1 MQRRW
6 DDDGQLWEDLK
17 EALADLGPMAGSV
30 AREGAAVFSWR
41 SVDEDLLLASL
52 TFDSLLDGAG
62 KRRSSSH
69 GERVLVFQASAF
81 SIELEVA
88 SDRILGQIDPPGV
101 VEVMLQTTG
110 GVTQTIT
117 SDDLGFFMAARPE
130 GLVRLRC
137 ATPSA
142 LLVTDWVRL

>member
-6 DDDGQLWEDLK
+6 DDDDQLWEDLK
-17 EALADLGPMAGSV
+17 EATADLGPMAGSV
-30 AREGAAVFSWR
+30 ARKGAAVFSWR

-52 TFDSLLDGAG
+52 IFDSLLDGAG
-62 KRRSSSH
+62 MRRSPSY

-88 SDRILGQIDPPGV
+88 SDRVLGQVDPPAVG
-101 VEVMLQTTG
+101 EVILETTDG
-110 GVTQTIT
+110 LTQTIT

-137 ATPSA
+137 ATPSGQ
-142 LLVTDWVRL
+142 LVTDWVRL